1 MAVSPRRR
9 TRSVRVRTTA
19 AATLVVAIALVIGA
33 SLLVVQERRSLT
45 RDVTTTARLRAQ
57 DVAALLASPSPPST
71 LTVPG
76 DDQSLVQVVD
86 VSTGSVVLATGN
98 IEGEP
103 RLWSVVPA
111 PGQFSVRSVA
121 RLPVGDSSFRIVAH
135 TVDRPSGRVVIYV
148 AASLTPVRNSTA
160 TLVRLLAVGLPALAG
175 LVGIVTWLVTGWAL
189 RPVERIRREVA
200 AIGDRDLDRRVP
212 EPGTG
217 DEIDRLSQTMN
228 AMLTRIENAAARQR
242 RFVADASHELRSPLT
257 GIRSQ
262 LEVDLAHPE
271 QADWRRSEQDV
282 LDETMRLQRLV
293 DDLLVLAQSDTGSI
307 PMRRKP
313 VDIDD
318 LVLDEARPLRA
329 RGRVAVDLTSV
340 SGGQVL
346 GDPDH
351 LRRVLRNLLDNAE
364 RHATSVVRVSVRE
377 NDTSVEVEVSDDG
390 PGIPPEQRG
399 AVFERFTRL
408 DNARARSAGGTGLGL
423 AIAREIVDKH
433 GGTLRL
439 SDNTAG
445 ATFVVTLPAADGVS
459 RQEK

>member
-1 MAVSPRRR
+1 
-9 TRSVRVRTTA
+9 
-19 AATLVVAIALVIGA
+19 
-33 SLLVVQERRSLT
+33 
-45 RDVTTTARLRAQ
+45 
-57 DVAALLASPSPPST
+57 
-71 LTVPG
+71 
-76 DDQSLVQVVD
+76 
-86 VSTGSVVLATGN
+86 
-98 IEGEP
+98 
-103 RLWSVVPA
+103 
-111 PGQFSVRSVA
+111 
-121 RLPVGDSSFRIVAH
+121 
-135 TVDRPSGRVVIYV
+135 
-148 AASLTPVRNSTA
+148 
-160 TLVRLLAVGLPALAG
+160 
-175 LVGIVTWLVTGWAL
+175 L